1 MELCLDGGSLQRESP
16 PLANTDRSCL
26 SMDKPRIHEWVSI
39 KSAMSRCV
47 HALCM
52 YLLFPNQTSV
62 AFGNEDCQRSSYG
75 IYESLYEM
83 GVYPHLPPWAQSSS
97 PVHGFFPV
105 ASLQYIDFRVK
116 MSLKAFV
123 EKRIRLILR
132 ELFRMALGFWEPWVS
147 IIRSRVTQK
156 IKARIYGFVV
166 SASLIFLYWNFF
178 VGKSSLRG
186 KTVLRTFLQP
196 SSFCKELK
204 MPYRNS
210 CTREDAIS
218 ASFEP
223 IVNLAYRSIPVILT
237 LCALQCGYLVYSKVA
252 KEN

>member
-1 MELCLDGGSLQRESP
+1 MAFRSPFRKWDHTPACPHGRNPSVSRVVFSLVVR
-16 PLANTDRSCL
+16 
-26 SMDKPRIHEWVSI
+26 
-39 KSAMSRCV
+39 
-47 HALCM
+47 
-52 YLLFPNQTSV
+52 
-62 AFGNEDCQRSSYG
+62 
-75 IYESLYEM
+75 
-83 GVYPHLPPWAQSSS
+83 
-97 PVHGFFPV
+97 
-105 ASLQYIDFRVK
+105 LQYIEIG
-116 MSLKAFV
+116 V
-123 EKRIRLILR
+123 EITMKNVATTNIRLLLNLVVR
-132 ELFRMALGFWEPWVS
+132 TFLWFWEPWISLV
-147 IIRSRVTQK
+147 RSRMTQK
-156 IKARIYGFVV
+156 IKARIYGFSV

-223 IVNLAYRSIPVILT
+223 IINLFYRSIPVILT

-252 KEN
+252 KES

>member
-16 PLANTDRSCL
+16 PLANTDNACL
-26 SMDKPRIHEWVSI
+26 SMDKPRIHEWVVH
-39 KSAMSRCV
+39 RDWLVGYV
-47 HALCM
+47 HAFQM
-52 YLLFPNQTSV
+52 YLLFPNQALVT
-62 AFGNEDCQRSSYG
+62 FGNEDCQRSGYG

-83 GVYPHLPPWAQSSS
+83 GVYPPMPPWAQSSS
-97 PVHGFFPV
+97 PAHGSLQV
-105 ASLQYIDFRVK
+105 ASLQYIDFRMK

-123 EKRIRLILR
+123 ENRLRLILQ
-132 ELFRMALGFWEPWVS
+132 ELFCMALGFWEPWVS

-196 SSFCKELK
+196 SSSCKELK

-218 ASFEP
+218 ASLEP

-237 LCALQCGYLVYSKVA
+237 LCALQCGYLVYSKIA
-252 KEN
+252 ENE